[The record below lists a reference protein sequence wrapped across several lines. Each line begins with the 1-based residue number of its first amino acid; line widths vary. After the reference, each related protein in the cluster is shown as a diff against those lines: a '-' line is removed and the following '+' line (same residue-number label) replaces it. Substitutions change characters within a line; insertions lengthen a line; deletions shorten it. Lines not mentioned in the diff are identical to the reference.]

1 MTGPWEAV
9 LPAGQRRDLEELT
22 ARLDLD
28 LGDRHAKISGFWTML
43 VLSAIIAVAGVL
55 GDSTATVIGAMIIA
69 PLSVPIMGIALGIVR
84 GDASQVV
91 RSMGWVTAGVATVV
105 TLGALASW
113 PLPDAVGSVSNS
125 QIAARTS
132 PGILDMVAAVA
143 TGLAGA
149 VGLARRDVSD
159 VLPGVA
165 IAISLVPPLGV
176 VGICLGN
183 GQPVLALGA
192 FLLFL
197 SNMVALVMA
206 GTLVFTAYGYAREAA
221 LARGFNRRRANSAV
235 AAVLVLVLVP
245 LLSNTA
251 ANLAVAIWTQR
262 VTAVAEE
269 WLADVPGGRL
279 TDVTVT
285 SATAILDIEV
295 PGALPDTAALL
306 AALDGSIPTG
316 IKVVVDAGVGERV
329 EVGVVDGDGG

>member
-1 MTGPWEAV
+1 MTGGWEAI
-9 LPAGQRRDLEELT
+9 LPAGQRRDLDDLT

-28 LGDRHAKISGFWTML
+28 HGDCHATLSGFWTML
-43 VLSAIIAVAGVL
+43 VLSAVIAVAGVL

-91 RSMGWVTAGVATVV
+91 RSLGWVLAGVATVI

-113 PLPDAVGSVSNS
+113 PLPDTIGSVSNS
-125 QIAARTS
+125 QVAARTS

-183 GQPVLALGA
+183 GQPILALGA

-197 SNMVALVMA
+197 SNMVALVLA

-251 ANLAVAIWTQR
+251 ANLAVALWTQR
-262 VTAVAEE
+262 VTQVAEE
-269 WLADVPGGRL
+269 WLASAPGGRL
-279 TDVTVT
+279 VDVTIT
-285 SATAILDIEV
+285 SGTAVLGVEV
-295 PGALPDTAALL
+295 PEDLPDPAALL
-306 AALDGSIPTG
+306 EALDGAIPAG
-316 IKVVVDAGVGERV
+316 INVVVDAGVGERV
-329 EVGVVDGDGG
+329 EVGVVGAP